1 MSQLKHPVQWV
12 CCCCLIVS
20 DISDSVWAYGL
31 QPARLLWI
39 WDSPGKNTGV
49 CCHAILQGTSLTQ
62 GLNPRLLNCRQI
74 LYCWATR
81 KAFSEFSCCSV
92 AVVSDSLWPHGLQH
106 ASLPCPSLSPG
117 ACSNLYP
124 LSQWF
129 HPTISSTIVPFSSC
143 LPSFLVSGSFLM
155 SQLFA

>member
-12 CCCCLIVS
+12 CCCCLVLS
-20 DISDSVWAYGL
+20 DMSDSVWAYGL

-49 CCHAILQGTSLTQ
+49 CCHVILQGTSLTQ
-62 GLNPRLLNCRQI
+62 GSNPGLLNFRQI

-92 AVVSDSLWPHGLQH
+92 TQSCLTLCDLMNCSTLVFPVHHHLLELTQIYIHWVSDTIQPSHPLSSH
-106 ASLPCPSLSPG
+106 SLPAFNLS
-117 ACSNLYP
+117 
-124 LSQWF
+124 
-129 HPTISSTIVPFSSC
+129 
-143 LPSFLVSGSFLM
+143 
-155 SQLFA
+155 